1 MTGCRPWF
9 SVVISS
15 GVEIVELC
23 EWVLVKESSSN
34 ETICDGNVMGCE
46 SSSFKVKG
54 KMVSWKLTSR
64 LTKFV

>member
-15 GVEIVELC
+15 GVDIVELC

-46 SSSFKVKG
+46 SISFKVKG

-64 LTKFV
+64 LKKFV